1 MFLME
6 EKMVQDLV
14 FYIQENGELREEIFE
29 TKAEAEEFAFCHE
42 LTDYFV
48 VAFDCQ

>member
-1 MFLME
+1 
-6 EKMVQDLV
+6 MVQDLV

-42 LTDYFV
+42 LTVYFV
-48 VAFDCQ
+48 VSFDCQ

>member
-1 MFLME
+1 ME
-6 EKMVQDLV
+6 DLV
-14 FYIQENGELREEIFE
+14 FYIQESGELREEVFE
-29 TKAEAEEFAFCHE
+29 TKVEAEEFAVANE

>member
-1 MFLME
+1 M
-6 EKMVQDLV
+6 MVQDLV
-14 FYIQENGELREEIFE
+14 FYIQEGGELREEIFE
-29 TKAEAEEFAFCHE
+29 TKAEAEEFAVANE